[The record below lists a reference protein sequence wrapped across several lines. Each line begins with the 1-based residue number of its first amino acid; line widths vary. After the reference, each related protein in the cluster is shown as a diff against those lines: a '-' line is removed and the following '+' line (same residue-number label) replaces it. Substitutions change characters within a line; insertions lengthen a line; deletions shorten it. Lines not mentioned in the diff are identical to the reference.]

1 MTEHRGQ
8 TTTPALPDAHRPALP
23 PPRVTADI
31 YETPGGEAFIME
43 IPVPGLSADEI
54 VIEATTD
61 TMTVKTE
68 PKQAEQD
75 SERRYIQQE
84 QAVKPMSRLF
94 ELPVDIDTDN
104 IGVTLKNGVLRLH
117 VPKAAAAKPKVIRV
131 KKSA

>member
-1 MTEHRGQ
+1 
-8 TTTPALPDAHRPALP
+8 
-23 PPRVTADI
+23 
-31 YETPGGEAFIME
+31 ME

-68 PKQAEQD
+68 PKPSEQD
-75 SERRYIQQE
+75 SERRYIHQE

-94 ELPVDIDTDN
+94 EFPEDIDTDN
-104 IGVTLKNGVLRLH
+104 IGVTLKNGVLKLH